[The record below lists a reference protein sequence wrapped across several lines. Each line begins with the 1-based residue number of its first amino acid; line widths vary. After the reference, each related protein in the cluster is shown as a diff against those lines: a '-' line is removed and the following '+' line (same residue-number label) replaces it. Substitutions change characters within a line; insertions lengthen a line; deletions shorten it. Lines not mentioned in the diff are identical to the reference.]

1 MHSEKARDCKSVAR
15 FLGEAT
21 SLSAAG
27 GQVAYSIPVSKF

>member
-21 SLSAAG
+21 SKSLIRYLCQS
-27 GQVAYSIPVSKF
+27 FEL